1 MEVQIG
7 SAGPGCHVPYDML
20 LDGGRGPSCLH
31 FAGVG
36 RSCCF
41 LSWTKVRGRPS
52 ANLGQTLNG
61 LVEGAVPEWD
71 LRLGGVAVTVDFALL
86 GSVEARVDGRIVDL
100 GHARQR
106 CVLAVLL
113 VDANQVVSVDR
124 LVERVWAD
132 RPPQRVRN
140 TLYGYLSRLR
150 RALAVAEGT
159 DIVRRSGGYVL
170 DVEATAVDLHR
181 FHGVTAQARA
191 AARNE
196 QDEQA
201 ATLFEQALGL
211 WRGNALAGLDTP
223 WINAF
228 RDAVDQERV
237 AAERDHTDVRLRC
250 GHHSGLLAELS
261 ARVETH
267 PLDER
272 LAGQFILA
280 LYRGGR
286 PADALN
292 HYQRIRLLLAEEL
305 GCDPGLPLR
314 QLHQQILTTDPALNF
329 PATVPASGRA
339 PGSALVPHPL
349 PASPPVCTSRGG
361 ADPGPSTPQRP
372 RSGSRLIGR
381 AAELTVL
388 DGAIEDALA
397 GAPGVV
403 EVVGEPGIGKTRL
416 LGELGEHARRRGFMS
431 LAGRSVEFDRA
442 PYGAFVDA
450 LDDHLGDV
458 DFRRLRR
465 NGSVSGSLALL
476 STVFPALS
484 DRFPAGPEP
493 VTVERYWFHRAV
505 RTLLEA
511 MSGEGGLLLSLDDLQ
526 WTDDGTAE
534 LIDHLIRHPP
544 RTPMLLALAYRPRQA
559 PRRLAAALARA
570 GTEGRVARVE
580 LGPLSPAEGAE
591 LCGARTGHWRFQRLY
606 EASGGNPFYLEALTR
621 SARYEGPTAVPA
633 VPADSAPLADDLP
646 QSVRA
651 ALLEELG
658 GLSATARI
666 CTQAAAVLGD
676 SFEADMV
683 AVVARTGEAQ
693 ALAALDEVA
702 ERDLVRQ
709 IGSTRQFRFRHPLVR
724 AAVYQGAG
732 AGWRIEAHTRAADG
746 LALRGAPLTA
756 QASHVQRSARAGDE
770 HAVALLVRAARQV
783 MTIAPATAAH
793 WTQEALRLLGEQS
806 RLRPEL
812 WLQQADALGMA
823 GRLLESRAVLR
834 TAATLLPARA
844 RGRRAQVTALRATME
859 WALGRY
865 EEATAL
871 LLRELADHKGQL
883 QPETAT
889 LQLGVAVVAL
899 RKNDFSTA
907 INWGERALRSAERI
921 GDPLQSTAVR
931 ALLALAHTFAGD
943 ARAADY
949 LDPVVEV
956 LDQTDDQALAGQM
969 DTLVMTGWAE
979 MLHGRYDPALR
990 HLRRGLKV
998 SRRTGQSL
1006 VLADLFA
1013 ASAYAY
1019 LWLGRLDEAA
1029 TYADDALEAASLV
1042 GSREPR
1048 SLAEVVSAA
1057 VLMWRGDFAGA
1068 LKICE
1073 ESLSPAG
1080 PAPGAHRSAMV
1091 GMLGQTL
1098 LLNGDPQGC
1107 ISKVLE
1113 AGGGPRLLGFEAP
1126 VRPMWFRLLA
1136 VAELALGNV
1145 TVAEVW
1151 ADRAAAA
1158 AALDLPTGWRGFAL
1172 LARAEVQLARQN
1184 PAAGPTA
1191 CLAAAEFRA
1200 ARMPLN
1206 EAEARLTA
1214 GTALSASGRQAE
1226 ALTELEQV
1234 KALAD
1239 TCGTLALSEL
1249 AEHEHHRMAAQAPPP
1264 TTGTTPG
1271 T

>member
-1 MEVQIG
+1 M
-7 SAGPGCHVPYDML
+7 
-20 LDGGRGPSCLH
+20 
-31 FAGVG
+31 
-36 RSCCF
+36 
-41 LSWTKVRGRPS
+41 T
-52 ANLGQTLNG
+52 
-61 LVEGAVPEWD
+61 VE
-71 LRLGGVAVTVDFALL
+71 FALL
-86 GSVEARVDGRIVDL
+86 GNVEARVGGRIVDL

-113 VDANQVVSVDR
+113 VDANQVVSVDQ

-140 TLYGYLSRLR
+140 ALYGYLSRLR
-150 RALAVAEGT
+150 QALAIAEGAG
-159 DIVRRSGGYVL
+159 IVRRSGGYVL

-181 FHGVTAQARA
+181 FRDVAARARA
-191 AARNE
+191 AVRNE

-201 ATLFEQALGL
+201 STLFGQALGL
-211 WRGNALAGLDTP
+211 WRGNAFAGLDTP
-223 WINAF
+223 WINAL
-228 RDAVDQERV
+228 RDAVDQERI
-237 AAERDHTDVRLRC
+237 AAELDHTDVRLRC

-261 ARVETH
+261 ARVEIH

-272 LAGQFILA
+272 MAGQFILA
-280 LYRGGR
+280 LYRCGR

-292 HYQRIRLLLAEEL
+292 HYHQIRLLLAEEL
-305 GCDPGLPLR
+305 GCDPSLPLR
-314 QLHQQILTTDPALNF
+314 QLHQQILTTDPALN
-329 PATVPASGRA
+329 VPAAVPAAGRA
-339 PGSALVPHPL
+339 PGSAPALVPRPSPL
-349 PASPPVCTSRGG
+349 PPPVRTPRGG
-361 ADPGPSTPQRP
+361 ADLPGPPTPQRP
-372 RSGSRLIGR
+372 RTGSHLVGR

-397 GAPGVV
+397 GAPGVL

-416 LGELGEHARRRGFMS
+416 LGELGERARQRGFVS

-450 LDDHLGDV
+450 LDDHLSTV
-458 DFRRLRR
+458 DFLRLRR
-465 NGSVSGSLALL
+465 DGSPHGAFALL
-476 STVFPALS
+476 STVFPALC
-484 DRFPAGPEP
+484 DRFPTGPDP

-505 RTLLEA
+505 RTLLETLSA
-511 MSGEGGLLLSLDDLQ
+511 DGGLVLSLDDLQ

-534 LIDHLIRHPP
+534 LIDHLVRHPP
-544 RTPMLLALAYRPRQA
+544 RTPLLLALAYRPRQA
-559 PRRLAAALARA
+559 PPRLAAALARA
-570 GTEGRVARVE
+570 ATEGRVARVE

-591 LCGARTGHWRFQRLY
+591 LCGARTDHWRFQRLY
-606 EASGGNPFYLEALTR
+606 EASGGNPFYLEALAR
-621 SARYEGPTAVPA
+621 SAGNESPPTMPA
-633 VPADSAPLADDLP
+633 VSAPVAGDLP

-658 GLSATARI
+658 GLSATARV

-676 SFEADMV
+676 SFEAGMV
-683 AVVARTGEAQ
+683 AVVAQTGEAQ
-693 ALAALDEVA
+693 ALAALDEAA

-709 IGSTRQFRFRHPLVR
+709 VGSTRQFRFRHPLVR

-746 LALRGAPLTA
+746 LALHGAPLTA
-756 QASHVQRSARAGDE
+756 QASHVQRSARVGDE
-770 HAVALLVRAARQV
+770 HAVDVLVRAARQV

-834 TAATLLPARA
+834 KAAILLPARA

-871 LLRELADHKGQL
+871 LLGELADHEGQL
-883 QPETAT
+883 QPETVT
-889 LQLGVAVVAL
+889 LELGVAVVAL

-907 INWGERALRSAERI
+907 IDWGERALRSAERI
-921 GDPLQSTAVR
+921 GDPPQTTAVR

-949 LDPVVEV
+949 LGPVVEV
-956 LDQTDDQALAGQM
+956 LDDIDDQELAGQM
-969 DTLVMTGWAE
+969 DTLVMTGWTE
-979 MLHGRYDPALR
+979 MLHGRYDLALR
-990 HLRRGLKV
+990 HLRRGLEV

-1029 TYADDALEAASLV
+1029 AYADDALEAASLV
-1042 GSREPR
+1042 GSGEPR

-1057 VLMWRGDFAGA
+1057 VLMWRGDFVGA

-1073 ESLSPAG
+1073 ESLSSAG

-1098 LLNGDPQGC
+1098 LLNGDPEGC
-1107 ISKVLE
+1107 VSKVLE
-1113 AGGGPRLLGFEAP
+1113 AGGGPHLLGFEAP

-1136 VAELALGNV
+1136 VAELALGDV
-1145 TVAEVW
+1145 TAAEMW

-1158 AALDLPTGWRGFAL
+1158 AGLDLSPGWRGFAL

-1191 CLAAAEFRA
+1191 CQAAAEFRA
-1200 ARMPLN
+1200 ARMSLN
-1206 EAEARLTA
+1206 EAVARLTA
-1214 GTALSASGRQAE
+1214 GIALSASGRQAE
-1226 ALTELEQV
+1226 ALAELEQV

-1239 TCGTLALSEL
+1239 TCGSLALSEL
-1249 AEHEHHRMAAQAPPP
+1249 ADHEHHRIAVRTPPP
-1264 TTGTTPG
+1264 TAGTTPG

>member
-1 MEVQIG
+1 MTVE
-7 SAGPGCHVPYDML
+7 
-20 LDGGRGPSCLH
+20 
-31 FAGVG
+31 FAV
-36 RSCCF
+36 
-41 LSWTKVRGRPS
+41 
-52 ANLGQTLNG
+52 
-61 LVEGAVPEWD
+61 
-71 LRLGGVAVTVDFALL
+71 L
-86 GSVEARVDGRIVDL
+86 GSVEARVGGRIVDL

-113 VDANQVVSVDR
+113 VDANQVVSVDQ

-150 RALAVAEGT
+150 QALAIAEGA
-159 DIVRRSGGYVL
+159 DIGRRSGGYVL

-181 FHGVTAQARA
+181 FRDAAARARA
-191 AARNE
+191 AVRNE

-201 ATLFEQALGL
+201 ATLFGQALGL
-211 WRGNALAGLDTP
+211 WRGNAFAGLDTP
-223 WINAF
+223 WINAL

-237 AAERDHTDVRLRC
+237 AAELDHTDVRLRC
-250 GHHSGLLAELS
+250 GHHTAVLAELS

-272 LAGQFILA
+272 MAGQFILA
-280 LYRGGR
+280 LYRCGR
-286 PADALN
+286 PADALS
-292 HYQRIRLLLAEEL
+292 HYQQIRLLLAEEV
-305 GCDPGLPLR
+305 GCDPSLPLR
-314 QLHQQILTTDPALNF
+314 QLHQQILTTDPALN
-329 PATVPASGRA
+329 VPAAGRA
-339 PGSALVPHPL
+339 PGSAPALVPRPL
-349 PASPPVCTSRGG
+349 PTPPPVRTPRGG
-361 ADPGPSTPQRP
+361 ADLPGPPTPRRP
-372 RSGSRLIGR
+372 RTGSHLVGR
-381 AAELTVL
+381 ATELTVL

-416 LGELGEHARRRGFMS
+416 LGELGERARQRGFVS
-431 LAGRSVEFDRA
+431 LTGRSVEFDRA

-450 LDDHLGDV
+450 LDDHLGHE
-458 DFRRLRR
+458 DFLRLRHD
-465 NGSVSGSLALL
+465 GLPPGAFALL
-476 STVFPALS
+476 STVFPALC
-484 DRFPAGPEP
+484 DRFPTGPEP
-493 VTVERYWFHRAV
+493 VKVERYWFHRAV
-505 RTLLEA
+505 RTLLETLSA
-511 MSGEGGLLLSLDDLQ
+511 DGGLVLSLDDLQ

-534 LIDHLIRHPP
+534 LIDHLVRHPP
-544 RTPMLLALAYRPRQA
+544 RTPLLLALAYRPRQA
-559 PRRLAAALARA
+559 PPRLAAALARA

-591 LCGARTGHWRFQRLY
+591 LCGARTDHWRFQRLY
-606 EASGGNPFYLEALTR
+606 EASGGNPFYLEALAR
-621 SARYEGPTAVPA
+621 SAGNESPPAAPA
-633 VPADSAPLADDLP
+633 VSAPVVGDLP

-658 GLSATARI
+658 GLSATARV

-676 SFEADMV
+676 SFEAGMV
-683 AVVARTGEAQ
+683 AVVAQTGEAQ

-709 IGSTRQFRFRHPLVR
+709 VGSTRQFRFRHPLVR

-746 LALRGAPLTA
+746 LALHGAPLTA
-756 QASHVQRSARAGDE
+756 QASHVQRSARVGDE
-770 HAVALLVRAARQV
+770 HAVDVLVRAARQV

-834 TAATLLPARA
+834 KAATLLPARA

-871 LLRELADHKGQL
+871 LLRELADHEGQL

-889 LQLGVAVVAL
+889 LELGVAVVAL

-907 INWGERALRSAERI
+907 IDWGERALRSAERI
-921 GDPLQSTAVR
+921 GDPPQTTAVR

-943 ARAADY
+943 ARAADH
-949 LDPVVEV
+949 LGPVVEV
-956 LDQTDDQALAGQM
+956 LDDTDDQALAGQM
-969 DTLVMTGWAE
+969 DTLVMTGWTE

-990 HLRRGLKV
+990 HLRRGLEV

-1006 VLADLFA
+1006 LLADLFA
-1013 ASAYAY
+1013 ASAYAN

-1029 TYADDALEAASLV
+1029 AYADDALEAASLV
-1042 GSREPR
+1042 GSGEPR

-1057 VLMWRGDFAGA
+1057 VLMWRGDFVGA

-1073 ESLSPAG
+1073 ESLSSAG
-1080 PAPGAHRSAMV
+1080 PAAGAHRSAMV

-1098 LLNGDPQGC
+1098 LLNGDPEGC
-1107 ISKVLE
+1107 VSKVLE
-1113 AGGGPRLLGFEAP
+1113 AGGGPHLLGFEAP
-1126 VRPMWFRLLA
+1126 VRPMWYRLLA
-1136 VAELALGNV
+1136 VAELALGDV
-1145 TVAEVW
+1145 TAAETW

-1158 AALDLPTGWRGFAL
+1158 AALDLSPGWRGFAL
-1172 LARAEVQLARQN
+1172 QARAEVQLARQN

-1191 CLAAAEFRA
+1191 CQAAAEFRA

-1206 EAEARLTA
+1206 EAVARLTA

-1226 ALTELEQV
+1226 ALAELEKV
-1234 KALAD
+1234 KPLAD
-1239 TCGTLALSEL
+1239 TCGALALSEL
-1249 AEHEHHRMAAQAPPP
+1249 ADHEHHRIAVRTPPP
-1264 TTGTTPG
+1264 TAGTTSG

>member
-1 MEVQIG
+1 M
-7 SAGPGCHVPYDML
+7 
-20 LDGGRGPSCLH
+20 R
-31 FAGVG
+31 
-36 RSCCF
+36 
-41 LSWTKVRGRPS
+41 
-52 ANLGQTLNG
+52 
-61 LVEGAVPEWD
+61 
-71 LRLGGVAVTVDFALL
+71 
-86 GSVEARVDGRIVDL
+86 
-100 GHARQR
+100 
-106 CVLAVLL
+106 
-113 VDANQVVSVDR
+113 
-124 LVERVWAD
+124 
-132 RPPQRVRN
+132 
-140 TLYGYLSRLR
+140 
-150 RALAVAEGT
+150 
-159 DIVRRSGGYVL
+159 
-170 DVEATAVDLHR
+170 
-181 FHGVTAQARA
+181 
-191 AARNE
+191 
-196 QDEQA
+196 
-201 ATLFEQALGL
+201 
-211 WRGNALAGLDTP
+211 TP
-223 WINAF
+223 
-228 RDAVDQERV
+228 RD
-237 AAERDHTDVRLRC
+237 
-250 GHHSGLLAELS
+250 
-261 ARVETH
+261 
-267 PLDER
+267 
-272 LAGQFILA
+272 
-280 LYRGGR
+280 
-286 PADALN
+286 
-292 HYQRIRLLLAEEL
+292 
-305 GCDPGLPLR
+305 
-314 QLHQQILTTDPALNF
+314 
-329 PATVPASGRA
+329 
-339 PGSALVPHPL
+339 
-349 PASPPVCTSRGG
+349 G
-361 ADPGPSTPQRP
+361 ADLACPPTPQRP
-372 RSGSRLIGR
+372 RTGSHLVGR

-416 LGELGEHARRRGFMS
+416 LGELGERARQRGFVS

-450 LDDHLGDV
+450 LDDHLGTV
-458 DFRRLRR
+458 DFLRLRHD
-465 NGSVSGSLALL
+465 GSPPGAFALL
-476 STVFPALS
+476 STVFPALC
-484 DRFPAGPEP
+484 DRFPTGPDP

-505 RTLLEA
+505 RTLLETLSA
-511 MSGEGGLLLSLDDLQ
+511 DGGLVLSLDDLQ

-534 LIDHLIRHPP
+534 LIDHLVRHPP
-544 RTPMLLALAYRPRQA
+544 RTPLLLALAYRPRQA
-559 PRRLAAALARA
+559 PPRLAAALARA

-591 LCGARTGHWRFQRLY
+591 LCGARTDHWRFQRLY
-606 EASGGNPFYLEALTR
+606 EASGGNPFYLEALAR
-621 SARYEGPTAVPA
+621 SAGNESPPAAPA
-633 VPADSAPLADDLP
+633 VPAPAAGDLP

-651 ALLEELG
+651 VVLEELG
-658 GLSATARI
+658 GLSATARV

-683 AVVARTGEAQ
+683 AVVAQTGEAQ

-709 IGSTRQFRFRHPLVR
+709 VGSTRQFRFRHPLVR

-746 LALRGAPLTA
+746 LALHGAPLTA
-756 QASHVQRSARAGDE
+756 QASHVQRSARVGDE
-770 HAVALLVRAARQV
+770 HAVDVLVRAARQM

-793 WTQEALRLLGEQS
+793 WTQEALRLLGDQS

-834 TAATLLPARA
+834 TAATLLPARD
-844 RGRRAQVTALRATME
+844 RGRRARVTALRATME

-889 LQLGVAVVAL
+889 LELGVAVVAL

-907 INWGERALRSAERI
+907 IDWGERALRSAARI
-921 GDPLQSTAVR
+921 GDPPQTTAVR

-956 LDQTDDQALAGQM
+956 LDDTDDQELAGQM
-969 DTLVMTGWAE
+969 DTLVMTGWTE

-990 HLRRGLKV
+990 HLRRGLDV

-1029 TYADDALEAASLV
+1029 AYADDALEAASLV
-1042 GSREPR
+1042 GSGEPR

-1057 VLMWRGDFAGA
+1057 VLMWRGDFVGA

-1073 ESLSPAG
+1073 ESLSSAG

-1098 LLNGDPQGC
+1098 LVNGDPEGC
-1107 ISKVLE
+1107 VSKVLE
-1113 AGGGPRLLGFEAP
+1113 AGGGPHLLGFEAP

-1136 VAELALGNV
+1136 VAELALGDV
-1145 TVAEVW
+1145 TAAEMW

-1158 AALDLPTGWRGFAL
+1158 AGLDLSPGWRGFAL
-1172 LARAEVQLARQN
+1172 QARAEVQLARQN

-1191 CLAAAEFRA
+1191 CRAAAEFRA

-1206 EAEARLTA
+1206 EAMARLTA

-1226 ALTELEQV
+1226 ALAELEQV

-1239 TCGTLALSEL
+1239 TCGTLVLSEM
-1249 AEHEHHRMAAQAPPP
+1249 ADHEHHRIAVGTPPP
-1264 TTGTTPG
+1264 TAGTTPG

>member
-1 MEVQIG
+1 MT
-7 SAGPGCHVPYDML
+7 
-20 LDGGRGPSCLH
+20 
-31 FAGVG
+31 VG
-36 RSCCF
+36 F
-41 LSWTKVRGRPS
+41 
-52 ANLGQTLNG
+52 
-61 LVEGAVPEWD
+61 E
-71 LRLGGVAVTVDFALL
+71 LL
-86 GSVEARVDGRIVDL
+86 GSVEARVEGRIVDL

-106 CVLAVLL
+106 CVLAALL

-140 TLYGYLSRLR
+140 ALYGYLSRLR
-150 RALAVAEGT
+150 QALAIAEGA

-181 FHGVTAQARA
+181 FRDVAARARA

-201 ATLFEQALGL
+201 ATLFGQALGL
-211 WRGNALAGLDTP
+211 WRGDAFAGLDTP
-223 WINAF
+223 WINAL
-228 RDAVDQERV
+228 RDVVGQERI
-237 AAERDHTDVRLRC
+237 AAELDHTDVRLRC
-250 GHHSGLLAELS
+250 GHHTGLLAELS

-280 LYRGGR
+280 LYRCGR

-292 HYQRIRLLLAEEL
+292 RYQQTRLLLAEEL
-305 GCDPGLPLR
+305 GCDPALPLR
-314 QLHQQILTTDPALNF
+314 RLHQQILTADPALNVPAADPALNVPAVG
-329 PATVPASGRA
+329 PATVLAAGCA
-339 PGSALVPHPL
+339 PGSAPALVPRPS
-349 PASPPVCTSRGG
+349 PAPPPVCTPRGDAG
-361 ADPGPSTPQRP
+361 LPGPPTPRRP
-372 RSGSRLIGR
+372 RTGSRLIGR
-381 AAELTVL
+381 SAELTVL
-388 DGAIEDALA
+388 DGAIEDVLA

-416 LGELGEHARRRGFMS
+416 LGELGERARQRGFVC
-431 LAGRSVEFDRA
+431 LAGRSVEFDQA

-450 LDDHLGDV
+450 LDDHLGNV
-458 DFRRLRR
+458 DFRRLRQD
-465 NGSVSGSLALL
+465 GSPSGALALL

-484 DRFPAGPEP
+484 DRFPACPEP

-505 RTLLEA
+505 RTLLETLSA
-511 MSGEGGLLLSLDDLQ
+511 DGGLMLSLDDLQ

-534 LIDHLIRHPP
+534 LIDHLVRHPP
-544 RTPMLLALAYRPRQA
+544 RTPLLLALAYRPRQA
-559 PRRLAAALARA
+559 PPRLAAALARA
-570 GTEGRVARVE
+570 ETEGRLARVE

-591 LCGARTGHWRFQRLY
+591 LCGARPGHWRFRRLY

-621 SARYEGPTAVPA
+621 STGDGSLPA
-633 VPADSAPLADDLP
+633 VPVGQALPAGSVSVAGDLP
-646 QSVRA
+646 RAVRA

-658 GLSATARI
+658 GLPATARI
-666 CTQAAAVLGD
+666 CAQAAAVLGD

-683 AVVARTGEAQ
+683 AVVAQTGEAQ

-724 AAVYQGAG
+724 AAVYQGMG

-756 QASHVQRSARAGDE
+756 QASHVQRSARQGDE
-770 HAVALLVRAARQV
+770 HAVDILVRAARQV

-812 WLQQADALGMA
+812 WLQQANALGMA

-834 TAATLLPARA
+834 TAATLLPALD
-844 RGRRAQVTALRATME
+844 RGRRARVTALRATME

-865 EEATAL
+865 EEASAL
-871 LLRELADHKGQL
+871 LMGELAGHEGQP

-889 LQLGVAVVAL
+889 LELGVAVVAL
-899 RKNDFSTA
+899 RRNDFSTA
-907 INWGERALRSAERI
+907 IDWGERALRSAERI
-921 GDPLQSTAVR
+921 GGPLQTTSVR

-943 ARAADY
+943 ARAVDY
-949 LDPVVEV
+949 LDLVVEV
-956 LDQTDDQALAGQM
+956 LDDTDDQELAGQL
-969 DTLVMTGWAE
+969 DTLVMTGWTE

-990 HLRRGLKV
+990 HLRRGLEV

-1042 GSREPR
+1042 GSSEPR

-1073 ESLSPAG
+1073 QSLAPAG
-1080 PAPGAHRSAMV
+1080 PARGAHRSAMV

-1098 LLNGDPQGC
+1098 LLNGDPEGC
-1107 ISKVLE
+1107 VSKVLE
-1113 AGGGPRLLGFEAP
+1113 AGGGPHLLGFEAP
-1126 VRPMWFRLLA
+1126 VRPMWFRLLT
-1136 VAELALGNV
+1136 VAELALGDV
-1145 TVAEVW
+1145 TAAEMW

-1158 AALDLPTGWRGFAL
+1158 GLDLSPGWRGFAL
-1172 LARAEVQLARQN
+1172 LARAEVQHARQN

-1191 CLAAAEFRA
+1191 CRAAAEFHA

-1206 EAEARLTA
+1206 EAMARLTA

-1226 ALTELEQV
+1226 ALAELEQV

-1249 AEHEHHRMAAQAPPP
+1249 ADHEHRRIAVRTRPP
-1264 TTGTTPG
+1264 TAGTTPG

>member
-1 MEVQIG
+1 M
-7 SAGPGCHVPYDML
+7 
-20 LDGGRGPSCLH
+20 
-31 FAGVG
+31 
-36 RSCCF
+36 
-41 LSWTKVRGRPS
+41 
-52 ANLGQTLNG
+52 
-61 LVEGAVPEWD
+61 
-71 LRLGGVAVTVDFALL
+71 TVDFSLL

-196 QDEQA
+196 QDERA

-237 AAERDHTDVRLRC
+237 AAELDHTDVRLRC

-286 PADALN
+286 PADALG

-314 QLHQQILTTDPALNF
+314 QLHQQILTGDPALNV
-329 PATVPASGRA
+329 PATAPASGRA
-339 PGSALVPHPL
+339 PGSALALVPHPL
-349 PASPPVCTSRGG
+349 PASPPVCTPRGG
-361 ADPGPSTPQRP
+361 ADPGPPTPRRP

-388 DGAIEDALA
+388 DGAIEDALS

-416 LGELGEHARRRGFMS
+416 LGELGERARQRGFTS

-450 LDDHLGDV
+450 LDDHLGTV
-458 DFRRLRR
+458 DFRRLGYD
-465 NGSVSGSLALL
+465 GSQTGAFALL
-476 STVFPALS
+476 STVFPALG
-484 DRFPAGPEP
+484 DRFPTGPEP

-505 RTLLEA
+505 RTLLETLSA
-511 MSGEGGLLLSLDDLQ
+511 DGGLVLSLDDLQ

-534 LIDHLIRHPP
+534 LIDHLVRHPP
-544 RTPMLLALAYRPRQA
+544 RTPLLLALAYRPRQA
-559 PRRLAAALARA
+559 PPRLAAALARA
-570 GTEGRVARVE
+570 GTEGRLARVE

-591 LCGARTGHWRFQRLY
+591 LCGARPDHWRFRRLY
-606 EASGGNPFYLEALTR
+606 EVSGGNPFYLEALTR
-621 SARYEGPTAVPA
+621 STGDESLPAVPVAQAVPA
-633 VPADSAPLADDLP
+633 GSVPVADDLTR
-646 QSVRA
+646 SVRA

-683 AVVARTGEAQ
+683 AVVARTDEAQ

-709 IGSTRQFRFRHPLVR
+709 VGSTRQFRFRHPLVR

-770 HAVALLVRAARQV
+770 HAVDLLVRAARQV

-844 RGRRAQVTALRATME
+844 RGRRARVAALRATME

-889 LQLGVAVVAL
+889 LELGVAVVAL
-899 RKNDFSTA
+899 RRNDFSTA
-907 INWGERALRSAERI
+907 IDWGERALRSAERI
-921 GDPLQSTAVR
+921 GDPLQCTAVR

-956 LDQTDDQALAGQM
+956 LDETDDQALAGQM

-1042 GSREPR
+1042 DSSEPR

-1107 ISKVLE
+1107 VSKVLE

-1145 TVAEVW
+1145 TVAEMW
-1151 ADRAAAA
+1151 AARAAAA
-1158 AALDLPTGWRGFAL
+1158 AAVGLPTGRRGFAL

-1206 EAEARLTA
+1206 EAMARLTA
-1214 GTALSASGRQAE
+1214 GSALSASGRQAE
-1226 ALTELEQV
+1226 ALAELEQV

-1239 TCGTLALSEL
+1239 TCGALALSES
-1249 AEHEHHRMAAQAPPP
+1249 AEHEHRGIAAQAPPP
-1264 TTGTTPG
+1264 TTGT
-1271 T
+1271 

>member
-1 MEVQIG
+1 M
-7 SAGPGCHVPYDML
+7 
-20 LDGGRGPSCLH
+20 
-31 FAGVG
+31 
-36 RSCCF
+36 
-41 LSWTKVRGRPS
+41 T
-52 ANLGQTLNG
+52 
-61 LVEGAVPEWD
+61 VEFDV
-71 LRLGGVAVTVDFALL
+71 L
-86 GSVEARVDGRIVDL
+86 GSVEARVSGRIVDL

-113 VDANQVVSVDR
+113 VDANQVVSVDQ

-140 TLYGYLSRLR
+140 ALYGYLSRLR
-150 RALAVAEGT
+150 QALAIAEGAN
-159 DIVRRSGGYVL
+159 IVRRSGGYVL

-181 FHGVTAQARA
+181 FHDVTARAREA
-191 AARNE
+191 AQSA

-201 ATLFEQALGL
+201 ATLFGQALGL
-211 WRGNALAGLDTP
+211 WRGDAFAGLDTP
-223 WINAF
+223 WINAL
-228 RDAVDQERV
+228 RDAVVQERI
-237 AAERDHTDVRLRC
+237 AAELDHTDVRLRC
-250 GHHSGLLAELS
+250 GQHTGLLAELS
-261 ARVETH
+261 ARVEMQ

-272 LAGQFILA
+272 LVGQFILA
-280 LYRGGR
+280 LYRCGR

-292 HYQRIRLLLAEEL
+292 HYQQTRLLLAEEL

-314 QLHQQILTTDPALNF
+314 QLHQQILTTDPALNG
-329 PATVPASGRA
+329 PAAGRA
-339 PGSALVPHPL
+339 PGSAPALVPRPI
-349 PASPPVCTSRGG
+349 PAPPPVRTPRDGG
-361 ADPGPSTPQRP
+361 ALPGPPTPQRP
-372 RSGSRLIGR
+372 RTGSHLIGR
-381 AAELTVL
+381 AAELMVL

-416 LGELGEHARRRGFMS
+416 LGELAERARQRGFES

-450 LDDHLGDV
+450 LDDHLGHE
-458 DFRRLRR
+458 DFLRLRHD
-465 NGSVSGSLALL
+465 GLPPGVFALL
-476 STVFPALS
+476 STVFPALC
-484 DRFPAGPEP
+484 DRFPTGPEP
-493 VTVERYWFHRAV
+493 VKVERYWFHRAV

-511 MSGEGGLLLSLDDLQ
+511 LSDEGGLVLSLDDLQ

-544 RTPMLLALAYRPRQA
+544 RTPLLLALAYRPRQA
-559 PRRLAAALARA
+559 PPRLAGALARA

-591 LCGARTGHWRFQRLY
+591 LCGARTDHWRFQRLY

-621 SARYEGPTAVPA
+621 STGNQSSEAA
-633 VPADSAPLADDLP
+633 PADSAPVADDLP

-658 GLSATARI
+658 SLSATARA

-676 SFEADMV
+676 SFEAEMV
-683 AVVARTGEAQ
+683 AVVAQTGEAQ
-693 ALAALDEVA
+693 ALAALDDAA

-709 IGSTRQFRFRHPLVR
+709 IGSTRQFHFRHPLVR

-746 LALRGAPLTA
+746 LARRGAPLTA
-756 QASHVQRSARAGDE
+756 QASHVQRSARVGDE
-770 HAVALLVRAARQV
+770 HAVDVLERAARQV

-823 GRLLESRAVLR
+823 GRLLESRAILR
-834 TAATLLPARA
+834 KAATLLPARD

-871 LLRELADHKGQL
+871 LLRELADHEGQL

-889 LQLGVAVVAL
+889 LEWGVAVVAL

-907 INWGERALRSAERI
+907 IGWGERALRSAERI
-921 GDPLQSTAVR
+921 GDPPQTTAVR

-949 LDPVVEV
+949 LGLVVEV
-956 LDQTDDQALAGQM
+956 LGDTDDQELAGQM
-969 DTLVMTGWAE
+969 DTLVMTGWTE
-979 MLHGRYDPALR
+979 MLHGRYDLALR
-990 HLRRGLKV
+990 HLRRGLEV

-1029 TYADDALEAASLV
+1029 AYAEDALEAASLV
-1042 GSREPR
+1042 GSSEPR
-1048 SLAEVVSAA
+1048 SLAEVVNAA

-1073 ESLSPAG
+1073 ESLSSAG
-1080 PAPGAHRSAMV
+1080 PEPGAHRSAMV

-1098 LLNGDPQGC
+1098 LLNGDPEGC
-1107 ISKVLE
+1107 VSKILE
-1113 AGGGPRLLGFEAP
+1113 AGGGPQLLGFEAP

-1136 VAELALGNV
+1136 VAELALGDV
-1145 TVAEVW
+1145 TAAEMW
-1151 ADRAAAA
+1151 ADRAADAA
-1158 AALDLPTGWRGFAL
+1158 GLDLSPGWRGFAL

-1191 CLAAAEFRA
+1191 CRAAAEFRA

-1206 EAEARLTA
+1206 EAMARLTG

-1226 ALTELEQV
+1226 ALAQLEQV
-1234 KALAD
+1234 KALSV
-1239 TCGTLALSEL
+1239 TCGALALSEL
-1249 AEHEHHRMAAQAPPP
+1249 AEHEHRRISAQAPPP
-1264 TTGTTPG
+1264 ATGTTPG

>member
-1 MEVQIG
+1 M
-7 SAGPGCHVPYDML
+7 SRSSL
-20 LDGGRGPSCLH
+20 SC
-31 FAGVG
+31 
-36 RSCCF
+36 
-41 LSWTKVRGRPS
+41 TTVRGRPS
-52 ANLGQTLNG
+52 VNLGQTLNW
-61 LVEGAVPEWD
+61 LVEGAIPRWGLET
-71 LRLGGVAVTVDFALL
+71 RGRAVTVEFDVL
-86 GSVEARVDGRIVDL
+86 GSVEARVGGRIVDL

-113 VDANQVVSVDR
+113 VDANQVVSVDQ

-140 TLYGYLSRLR
+140 ALYGYVSRLR
-150 RALAVAEGT
+150 QALAIAEGA

-181 FHGVTAQARA
+181 FHDVTARAREA
-191 AARNE
+191 AQSA
-196 QDEQA
+196 QDKQA
-201 ATLFEQALGL
+201 ATLFGQALGL
-211 WRGNALAGLDTP
+211 WRGDAFAGLDTP
-223 WINAF
+223 WINAL
-228 RDAVDQERV
+228 REAVVQERI
-237 AAERDHTDVRLRC
+237 AAELDHTDVRLRC
-250 GHHSGLLAELS
+250 GQHTGLLAELS
-261 ARVETH
+261 ARVEIQ

-280 LYRGGR
+280 LYRCGR

-292 HYQRIRLLLAEEL
+292 HYQQTRLLLAEEL

-314 QLHQQILTTDPALNF
+314 QLHQQILTTDPALNG
-329 PATVPASGRA
+329 PAAGRASGSA
-339 PGSALVPHPL
+339 PALVPRPI
-349 PASPPVCTSRGG
+349 PAPPPVRTPRGG
-361 ADPGPSTPQRP
+361 GALPGPPTPQRP
-372 RSGSRLIGR
+372 RTGSHLIGR
-381 AAELTVL
+381 AAELMVL

-397 GAPGVV
+397 GAPGIV

-416 LGELGEHARRRGFMS
+416 LGELAERARQRGFES
-431 LAGRSVEFDRA
+431 LAGRSVEFDQV

-450 LDDHLGDV
+450 LDDHLGHE
-458 DFRRLRR
+458 DFLRLRHD
-465 NGSVSGSLALL
+465 GLPPGVFALL
-476 STVFPALS
+476 STVFPALC
-484 DRFPAGPEP
+484 DRFPTRPEP
-493 VTVERYWFHRAV
+493 VKVERYWFHRAV

-511 MSGEGGLLLSLDDLQ
+511 LSDEGGLVLSLDDLQ

-544 RTPMLLALAYRPRQA
+544 RTPLLLALAYRPRQA
-559 PRRLAAALARA
+559 PPRLAGALARA

-591 LCGARTGHWRFQRLY
+591 LCGARTDHWRFQRLY

-621 SARYEGPTAVPA
+621 STGDQSSEAA
-633 VPADSAPLADDLP
+633 PADSAPVADDLP

-658 GLSATARI
+658 GLSATARA

-676 SFEADMV
+676 SFEAEMV
-683 AVVARTGEAQ
+683 AVVAQTDEAQ
-693 ALAALDEVA
+693 ALAALDDAA

-709 IGSTRQFRFRHPLVR
+709 IGSTRQFQFRHPLVR

-746 LALRGAPLTA
+746 LARRGAPLTA
-756 QASHVQRSARAGDE
+756 QASHVQRSARVGDE
-770 HAVALLVRAARQV
+770 HAVDVLERAARQV

-823 GRLLESRAVLR
+823 GRLLESRAILR
-834 TAATLLPARA
+834 KAATLLPARD

-871 LLRELADHKGQL
+871 LLRELADHEGQL

-889 LQLGVAVVAL
+889 LEWGVAVVAL

-907 INWGERALRSAERI
+907 IGWGERALRSAERI
-921 GDPLQSTAVR
+921 GDPPQTTAVR

-949 LDPVVEV
+949 LGLVVEV
-956 LDQTDDQALAGQM
+956 LGDTDDQELAGQM
-969 DTLVMTGWAE
+969 DTLVMTGWTE
-979 MLHGRYDPALR
+979 MLHGRYDLALH
-990 HLRRGLKV
+990 HLRRGLEV

-1029 TYADDALEAASLV
+1029 AYAEDALEAASLV
-1042 GSREPR
+1042 GSSEPR
-1048 SLAEVVSAA
+1048 SLAEVVNAA

-1073 ESLSPAG
+1073 ESLSSAG
-1080 PAPGAHRSAMV
+1080 PEPGAHRSAMV

-1098 LLNGDPQGC
+1098 LLNGDPEGC
-1107 ISKVLE
+1107 VSKVLE
-1113 AGGGPRLLGFEAP
+1113 AGGGPQLLGFEAP

-1136 VAELALGNV
+1136 VAELALGDV
-1145 TVAEVW
+1145 TAAEMW
-1151 ADRAAAA
+1151 ADRAADAA
-1158 AALDLPTGWRGFAL
+1158 GLDLSPGWRGFAL

-1184 PAAGPTA
+1184 PATGPTA
-1191 CLAAAEFRA
+1191 CRAAAEFRA

-1206 EAEARLTA
+1206 EAMARLTG

-1226 ALTELEQV
+1226 ALAQLEQV
-1234 KALAD
+1234 KALSV
-1239 TCGTLALSEL
+1239 TCGALALSEL
-1249 AEHEHHRMAAQAPPP
+1249 AEHEHRRISAQAPPP

>member
-1 MEVQIG
+1 M
-7 SAGPGCHVPYDML
+7 
-20 LDGGRGPSCLH
+20 
-31 FAGVG
+31 
-36 RSCCF
+36 
-41 LSWTKVRGRPS
+41 T
-52 ANLGQTLNG
+52 
-61 LVEGAVPEWD
+61 VEFG
-71 LRLGGVAVTVDFALL
+71 LL

-100 GHARQR
+100 GPARQR
-106 CVLAVLL
+106 CVLAALL
-113 VDANQVVSVDR
+113 VDANRVVSVDR

-150 RALAVAEGT
+150 QPLAIAGEA

-170 DVEATAVDLHR
+170 NVEATAVDLHR
-181 FHGVTAQARA
+181 FHDVAAQARE

-196 QDEQA
+196 HHEQA
-201 ATLFEQALGL
+201 ANLFGQALGL
-211 WRGNALAGLDTP
+211 WRGDAFAGLDTP
-223 WINAF
+223 WINTL
-228 RDAVDQERV
+228 RDAVDQERF
-237 AAERDHTDVRLRC
+237 AAELDHTDARLRC
-250 GHHSGLLAELS
+250 GHHTGLLADLS
-261 ARVETH
+261 ARVGTH

-280 LYRGGR
+280 LYRCGR
-286 PADALN
+286 PADALD

-314 QLHQQILTTDPALNF
+314 QLHQQILTTDPALN
-329 PATVPASGRA
+329 VPAAGPAAGRA
-339 PGSALVPHPL
+339 PGSAPALVPRPSPTH
-349 PASPPVCTSRGG
+349 PPVPAARDRDALTT
-361 ADPGPSTPQRP
+361 PPTPQRP
-372 RSGSRLIGR
+372 RAGSRLIGR

-388 DGAIEDALA
+388 DGALEDALA

-416 LGELGEHARRRGFMS
+416 LGELGERARQRGFVS

-450 LDDHLGDV
+450 LDDHLGNV
-458 DFRRLRR
+458 DFLRLRPD
-465 NGSVSGSLALL
+465 GSPPSAFALL
-476 STVFPALS
+476 STVFPALC
-484 DRFPAGPEP
+484 DRFPTGPEP
-493 VTVERYWFHRAV
+493 VRVERYWFHRAV
-505 RTLLEA
+505 RTLLETLSA
-511 MSGEGGLLLSLDDLQ
+511 DGGLVLGLDDLQ

-534 LIDHLIRHPP
+534 LIDHLVRHPP
-544 RTPMLLALAYRPRQA
+544 RTPLLLALAYRPRQA
-559 PRRLAAALARA
+559 PPRLAAALARA

-580 LGPLSPAEGAE
+580 LGPLSPAEGAD
-591 LCGARTGHWRFQRLY
+591 LCGARADHRRFQRLY
-606 EASGGNPFYLEALTR
+606 EASGGNPFYLEALAR
-621 SARYEGPTAVPA
+621 SAGNESPPAVPA
-633 VPADSAPLADDLP
+633 VSAPVAGDLP

-658 GLSATARI
+658 GLSATARV

-676 SFEADMV
+676 SFEAGMV
-683 AVVARTGEAQ
+683 AVVAQTGEAQ
-693 ALAALDEVA
+693 ALAALDEA
-702 ERDLVRQ
+702 AARDLVRQ
-709 IGSTRQFRFRHPLVR
+709 VGSTRQFRFRHPLVR

-746 LALRGAPLTA
+746 LALHGAPLTA
-756 QASHVQRSARAGDE
+756 QASHVQRSARVGDE
-770 HAVALLVRAARQV
+770 HAVDVLVRAARQV

-823 GRLLESRAVLR
+823 GRLLESRDILR
-834 TAATLLPARA
+834 TAATLLPARD
-844 RGRRAQVTALRATME
+844 RGRRARVTALRATME

-871 LLRELADHKGQL
+871 LLRELADHEGQL
-883 QPETAT
+883 RPETAT
-889 LQLGVAVVAL
+889 LELGVAVVAL
-899 RKNDFSTA
+899 RRNDFSTA
-907 INWGERALRSAERI
+907 IDWGERALRSAARI
-921 GDPLQSTAVR
+921 GDPPQTTAVR

-943 ARAADY
+943 ARAADH
-949 LDPVVEV
+949 LDPVVDV
-956 LDQTDDQALAGQM
+956 LDDTDDQELAGQLDM
-969 DTLVMTGWAE
+969 LVMTGWTE
-979 MLHGRYDPALR
+979 MLHGRYDPALS
-990 HLRRGLKV
+990 HLRRGLEV

-1029 TYADDALEAASLV
+1029 AYADDALEAASLV
-1042 GSREPR
+1042 GSGEPR

-1073 ESLSPAG
+1073 ESLSSAG

-1098 LLNGDPQGC
+1098 LVNGDPEGC
-1107 ISKVLE
+1107 VSKVLE
-1113 AGGGPRLLGFEAP
+1113 AGGGPHLLGFEAP

-1136 VAELALGNV
+1136 VAELALGDV
-1145 TVAEVW
+1145 TAAELW

-1158 AALDLPTGWRGFAL
+1158 AGLDLPPGWRGFAS

-1191 CLAAAEFRA
+1191 CQAAAEFRA

-1206 EAEARLTA
+1206 EAVARLTA
-1214 GTALSASGRQAE
+1214 GTALSAAGRQAE
-1226 ALTELEQV
+1226 ALAELEQV
-1234 KALAD
+1234 KVLAD
-1239 TCGTLALSEL
+1239 TCGTSALSEL
-1249 AEHEHHRMAAQAPPP
+1249 ADHEHHRIADRTPPP
-1264 TTGTTPG
+1264 TAGTTPG
-1271 T
+1271 A

>member
-1 MEVQIG
+1 MSHAI
-7 SAGPGCHVPYDML
+7 SATA
-20 LDGGRGPSCLH
+20 RGLPQ
-31 FAGVG
+31 
-36 RSCCF
+36 F

-52 ANLGQTLNG
+52 VKLGQTLNG
-61 LVEGAVPEWD
+61 LVEGAVRGWGLET
-71 LRLGGVAVTVDFALL
+71 RGRAVTVEFCLL
-86 GSVEARVDGRIVDL
+86 GNVEARLDGRIVDL

-113 VDANQVVSVDR
+113 VDANRVVSVDQ

-132 RPPQRVRN
+132 RIPQRARN

-150 RALAVAEGT
+150 QALAIAEGV

-170 DVEATAVDLHR
+170 DVEETAVDLHR
-181 FHGVTAQARA
+181 FHGVVARARA
-191 AARNE
+191 ATHN
-196 QDEQA
+196 EQA
-201 ATLFEQALGL
+201 AALFGQALGL
-211 WRGNALAGLDTP
+211 WRGDAFAGLDTP
-223 WINAF
+223 WFNAL
-228 RDAVDQERV
+228 REAVDQERT
-237 AAERDHTDVRLRC
+237 AAELDHTDVRLRC
-250 GHHSGLLAELS
+250 GHHTAVLAELS

-280 LYRGGR
+280 LYRSGR
-286 PADALN
+286 PAEALS
-292 HYQRIRLLLAEEL
+292 HYEQIRLLLAEEL
-305 GCDPGLPLR
+305 GCDPSLPLR
-314 QLHQQILTTDPALNF
+314 RLHQQILTTDPALNA
-329 PATVPASGRA
+329 PAVGPAVRRA
-339 PGSALVPHPL
+339 PESAPALVPRPL
-349 PASPPVCTSRGG
+349 PTSPPVRSARDGG
-361 ADPGPSTPQRP
+361 ALPGPPTPRRP
-372 RSGSRLIGR
+372 RTGSHLVGR

-416 LGELGEHARRRGFMS
+416 LGELGERARQRGFVS

-458 DFRRLRR
+458 DFRGLRQD
-465 NGSVSGSLALL
+465 GSPSGALALL

-484 DRFPAGPEP
+484 DRFPTGPDP

-505 RTLLEA
+505 RTLLETLSTA
-511 MSGEGGLLLSLDDLQ
+511 GGVVLSLDDLQ
-526 WTDDGTAE
+526 WTDDGTVE

-544 RTPMLLALAYRPRQA
+544 RTPLLLALSYRPRQA
-559 PRRLAAALARA
+559 PPRLAAALARA
-570 GTEGRVARVE
+570 ETEGRVARVE

-591 LCGARTGHWRFQRLY
+591 LCGARTDHWRFRRLY

-621 SARYEGPTAVPA
+621 SAAHDGPPPVP
-633 VPADSAPLADDLP
+633 VVSAPVADDLP
-646 QSVRA
+646 PSVRA

-658 GLSATARI
+658 GLSALARV

-683 AVVARTGEAQ
+683 AVVAQTGEAQ

-709 IGSTRQFRFRHPLVR
+709 IGSTRQFQFRHPLVR

-746 LALRGAPLTA
+746 LALHGAPLTA
-756 QASHVQRSARAGDE
+756 QASHVQRSARVGDE
-770 HAVALLVRAARQV
+770 HAVDVLVRAARQV
-783 MTIAPATAAH
+783 MTVAPATAAH

-812 WLQQADALGMA
+812 WLQQANALGMA
-823 GRLLESRAVLR
+823 GRLLESRDILR
-834 TAATLLPARA
+834 TAASLLPERA
-844 RGRRAQVTALRATME
+844 SGRRAQLTALRATVE

-865 EEATAL
+865 KEATAL
-871 LLRELADHKGQL
+871 LLRELADHDGRVK
-883 QPETAT
+883 PETAT
-889 LQLGVAVVAL
+889 LELGVAVVAL
-899 RKNDFSTA
+899 RTNDFSTA
-907 INWGERALRSAERI
+907 IDWGERALRSAERI
-921 GDPLQSTAVR
+921 GDPLQTTAVR

-943 ARAADY
+943 ARSTDY
-949 LDPVVEV
+949 LDLVMEV
-956 LDQTDDQALAGQM
+956 LDDTDDQQLAGQL
-969 DTLVMTGWAE
+969 DTLVMVGWTE
-979 MLHGRYDPALR
+979 MLHERYDSALG
-990 HLRRGLKV
+990 HLGRGLEL

-1013 ASAYAY
+1013 ASAYA
-1019 LWLGRLDEAA
+1019 LMWLGRLNEAA

-1042 GSREPR
+1042 GSSEPR

-1068 LKICE
+1068 LKICA
-1073 ESLSPAG
+1073 ESISLAG
-1080 PAPGAHRSAMV
+1080 PAPGARRSAMV

-1098 LLNGDPQGC
+1098 LLNGDPDGC
-1107 ISKVLE
+1107 VSKVLE
-1113 AGGGPRLLGFEAP
+1113 AGGGPHLLGFEAP
-1126 VRPMWFRLLA
+1126 VRPMWFRLLT
-1136 VAELALGNV
+1136 VAELALGDV
-1145 TVAEVW
+1145 TAAEGW

-1158 AALDLPTGWRGFAL
+1158 AAAAAAPDGPPGQRGFAL
-1172 LARAEVQLARQN
+1172 LARVEVQLARQN

-1191 CLAAAEFRA
+1191 CRAADEFRA

-1206 EAEARLTA
+1206 EAMARLAA
-1214 GTALSASGRQAE
+1214 GTALSASGRQVEGLAQ
-1226 ALTELEQV
+1226 LERA
-1234 KALAD
+1234 KALSV
-1239 TCGTLALSEL
+1239 TCGALALSEL
-1249 AEHEHHRMAAQAPPP
+1249 ADHENHRIAVQTPPP
-1264 TTGTTPG
+1264 TTGTPPG

>member
-1 MEVQIG
+1 M
-7 SAGPGCHVPYDML
+7 
-20 LDGGRGPSCLH
+20 
-31 FAGVG
+31 
-36 RSCCF
+36 
-41 LSWTKVRGRPS
+41 T
-52 ANLGQTLNG
+52 
-61 LVEGAVPEWD
+61 VEFE
-71 LRLGGVAVTVDFALL
+71 LL
-86 GSVEARVDGRIVDL
+86 GSVESRVDGRIVDL

-113 VDANQVVSVDR
+113 VDANRVVSVDQ

-132 RPPQRVRN
+132 RPPQRARN

-150 RALAVAEGT
+150 QALAPVEGT
-159 DIVRRSGGYVL
+159 DIVRRSAGYVL
-170 DVEATAVDLHR
+170 GVEATAVDLHR
-181 FHGVTAQARA
+181 FRDLVAQARA

-196 QDEQA
+196 QDERA
-201 ATLFEQALGL
+201 AALFGQALGL
-211 WRGNALAGLDTP
+211 WRGHAFAGLDTP
-223 WINAF
+223 WINAL
-228 RDAVDQERV
+228 RDAVDQERS
-237 AAERDHTDVRLRC
+237 AAELDHTDVRLRC
-250 GHHSGLLAELS
+250 GQHTGLLAELS

-280 LYRGGR
+280 LYRCGR
-286 PADALN
+286 PADALH
-292 HYQRIRLLLAEEL
+292 HYERTRLLLAEEL
-305 GCDPGLPLR
+305 GCDPSPPLR
-314 QLHQQILTTDPALNF
+314 QLHQEILTTDPALN
-329 PATVPASGRA
+329 VPAARSASGSA
-339 PGSALVPHPL
+339 AALVPRPS
-349 PASPPVCTSRGG
+349 PASPPVSAPPDGG
-361 ADPGPSTPQRP
+361 GPPGPPAPRRP
-372 RSGSRLIGR
+372 WTGSRLVGR
-381 AAELTVL
+381 SAELMIL
-388 DGAIEDALA
+388 DGAIEGALA

-403 EVVGEPGIGKTRL
+403 EMVGEPGIGKTRL
-416 LGELGEHARRRGFMS
+416 LGALGERARQRGFMS
-431 LAGRSVEFDRA
+431 LTGRSVEFDRA

-450 LDDHLGDV
+450 LDDHLGTV
-458 DFRRLRR
+458 DLRRLRYD
-465 NGSVSGSLALL
+465 GAQPGAFALL
-476 STVFPALS
+476 STVFPALC
-484 DRFPAGPEP
+484 DRLPAGPEP

-505 RTLLEA
+505 RTLLETLSA
-511 MSGEGGLLLSLDDLQ
+511 DGGLVLSLDDLQ

-534 LIDHLIRHPP
+534 LIDHLVRHPP
-544 RTPMLLALAYRPRQA
+544 RTPLLLALAYRPRQA
-559 PRRLAAALARA
+559 PPRLAAALARA
-570 GTEGRVARVE
+570 GTEGRLARIE

-591 LCGARTGHWRFQRLY
+591 LCGARPDHWRFRRLY

-621 SARYEGPTAVPA
+621 STGDESLPAIPVTQAVPA
-633 VPADSAPLADDLP
+633 GSVPVADDLP
-646 QSVRA
+646 RSVRA

-658 GLSATARI
+658 GLSATARV

-683 AVVARTGEAQ
+683 AVVAQTGEAQ

-709 IGSTRQFRFRHPLVR
+709 TGSTRRFRFRHPLVR

-746 LALRGAPLTA
+746 LALRGAPLTD
-756 QASHVQRSARAGDE
+756 QASHVQRSARVGDE
-770 HAVALLVRAARQV
+770 HAVDLLVRAARQV

-823 GRLLESRAVLR
+823 GRLLESRAILR
-834 TAATLLPARA
+834 TAATLIPARA
-844 RGRRAQVTALRATME
+844 RGRRARVAALRATMA

-871 LLRELADHKGQL
+871 LLGELADHEGQL
-883 QPETAT
+883 LPETAT
-889 LQLGVAVVAL
+889 LELGVAVVAL

-907 INWGERALRSAERI
+907 IDWGERALRSAERI
-921 GDPLQSTAVR
+921 GDPLQTTAVR

-949 LDPVVEV
+949 LGPVVEV
-956 LDQTDDQALAGQM
+956 LDDTDDQELAGQM
-969 DTLVMTGWAE
+969 DTLVMTGWTE
-979 MLHGRYDPALR
+979 MLRGRYDHALR
-990 HLRRGLKV
+990 HLRRGLEV

-1019 LWLGRLDEAA
+1019 LWLGRLDDAA
-1029 TYADDALEAASLV
+1029 TYAEDALEAASLV
-1042 GSREPR
+1042 GSSEPR

-1098 LLNGDPQGC
+1098 LLNGDPEGC
-1107 ISKVLE
+1107 VSKVLE
-1113 AGGGPRLLGFEAP
+1113 AGGGPNLLGFEAP

-1136 VAELALGNV
+1136 VAELALGDV
-1145 TVAEVW
+1145 TAAEMW

-1158 AALDLPTGWRGFAL
+1158 ADLDLPTGRRGFAL

-1184 PAAGPTA
+1184 AAAGPTA
-1191 CLAAAEFRA
+1191 CRAAAEFRA

-1206 EAEARLTA
+1206 EAMARLTA
-1214 GTALSASGRQAE
+1214 GTALSTSGRRAE
-1226 ALTELEQV
+1226 ALAELEQV
-1234 KALAD
+1234 KALAEN
-1239 TCGTLALSEL
+1239 CGTLALSEL
-1249 AEHEHHRMAAQAPPP
+1249 AEHEHHRIAAQAPPP

>member
-1 MEVQIG
+1 M
-7 SAGPGCHVPYDML
+7 
-20 LDGGRGPSCLH
+20 
-31 FAGVG
+31 
-36 RSCCF
+36 
-41 LSWTKVRGRPS
+41 T
-52 ANLGQTLNG
+52 
-61 LVEGAVPEWD
+61 VEFDV
-71 LRLGGVAVTVDFALL
+71 L

-113 VDANQVVSVDR
+113 VDANRVVSVDQ

-150 RALAVAEGT
+150 QALAVAEGA

-181 FHGVTAQARA
+181 FHDVTARARA
-191 AARNE
+191 AARSE
-196 QDEQA
+196 RDEQA
-201 ATLFEQALGL
+201 EALFGQALGL
-211 WRGNALAGLDTP
+211 WRGDAFAGLDTP
-223 WINAF
+223 WINAL
-228 RDAVDQERV
+228 RDAVGQERI
-237 AAERDHTDVRLRC
+237 AAELDHTDVRLRC
-250 GHHSGLLAELS
+250 GHHNGLPAELS

-286 PADALN
+286 PADALS
-292 HYQRIRLLLAEEL
+292 HYERTRLLLAEEL
-305 GCDPGLPLR
+305 GCDPTLPLR
-314 QLHQQILTTDPALNF
+314 RLHQRILAADPALN
-329 PATVPASGRA
+329 VPAAGPAAGRA
-339 PGSALVPHPL
+339 TGSAPDL
-349 PASPPVCTSRGG
+349 PPRPSPMSPPVPTGWDGGAPPGPPTSRRRW
-361 ADPGPSTPQRP
+361 T
-372 RSGSRLIGR
+372 GSQLVGR

-416 LGELGEHARRRGFMS
+416 LGELGERARQRGFVS
-431 LAGRSVEFDRA
+431 LAGRSAEFDRA

-450 LDDHLGDV
+450 LDDHLGTV
-458 DFRRLRR
+458 DFRRLRHD
-465 NGSVSGSLALL
+465 GSPPGAFALL

-484 DRFPAGPEP
+484 DRFPTGPDP

-505 RTLLEA
+505 RTLLETLSA
-511 MSGEGGLLLSLDDLQ
+511 DGGLVISLDDLQ

-534 LIDHLIRHPP
+534 LIDHLVRHPP
-544 RTPMLLALAYRPRQA
+544 RTPLLLALAYRPRQA
-559 PRRLAAALARA
+559 PPRLAAALARA

-591 LCGARTGHWRFQRLY
+591 LCGARTDHWRFQRLY
-606 EASGGNPFYLEALTR
+606 EAGGGNPFYLEALTR
-621 SARYEGPTAVPA
+621 SAGDESPPVAPA
-633 VPADSAPLADDLP
+633 VSASVVGDLP
-646 QSVRA
+646 RSVRA

-658 GLSATARI
+658 GLSATARV

-683 AVVARTGEAQ
+683 AVVAQTGQAQ

-746 LALRGAPLTA
+746 LALHGAPLTA
-756 QASHVQRSARAGDE
+756 QASHVERSARVGDE
-770 HAVALLVRAARQV
+770 HAVDVLVRAARQV

-812 WLQQADALGMA
+812 WLQQANALGMA
-823 GRLLESRAVLR
+823 GRLLESRDILR

-844 RGRRAQVTALRATME
+844 SGRRAQLTALRATME

-865 EEATAL
+865 EEAMVL
-871 LLRELADHKGQL
+871 LLRELADHEGQL
-883 QPETAT
+883 RPETAT
-889 LQLGVAVVAL
+889 LELGVAVVAL
-899 RKNDFSTA
+899 RTNDFSTA
-907 INWGERALRSAERI
+907 IDWGERALHSAERL
-921 GDPLQSTAVR
+921 GDPPQTTAVR

-943 ARAADY
+943 TRAADY

-956 LDQTDDQALAGQM
+956 LDDTDDQQLAGQM
-969 DTLVMTGWAE
+969 DTLVMTGWTE
-979 MLHGRYDPALR
+979 MLHGRYEPALR
-990 HLRRGLKV
+990 HLSRGLEV

-1042 GSREPR
+1042 GSGEPR

-1057 VLMWRGDFAGA
+1057 VLLWRGDFAGA

-1073 ESLSPAG
+1073 ESLSTAG
-1080 PAPGAHRSAMV
+1080 PALGAHRSAMV

-1107 ISKVLE
+1107 VSKVLE
-1113 AGGGPRLLGFEAP
+1113 AGGGPHLLGFEAP
-1126 VRPMWFRLLA
+1126 VRPMWFRLLV
-1136 VAELALGNV
+1136 VAELALGDV
-1145 TVAEVW
+1145 TAAEMW
-1151 ADRAAAA
+1151 ADRAGAAA
-1158 AALDLPTGWRGFAL
+1158 ASDLPPGRGFAL
-1172 LARAEVQLARQN
+1172 LARAEAQMARQN
-1184 PAAGPTA
+1184 PAASPTA
-1191 CLAAAEFRA
+1191 CRAAAEFRA

-1206 EAEARLTA
+1206 EAMARLTA
-1214 GTALSASGRQAE
+1214 GTALAASGHRAE
-1226 ALTELEQV
+1226 ALAELEEMKSLAV
-1234 KALAD
+1234 ACGALAV
-1239 TCGTLALSEL
+1239 SEL
-1249 AEHEHHRMAAQAPPP
+1249 ADQEHHRIAAETRPP

-1271 T
+1271 S

>member
-1 MEVQIG
+1 M
-7 SAGPGCHVPYDML
+7 
-20 LDGGRGPSCLH
+20 
-31 FAGVG
+31 
-36 RSCCF
+36 
-41 LSWTKVRGRPS
+41 KV
-52 ANLGQTLNG
+52 
-61 LVEGAVPEWD
+61 EFD
-71 LRLGGVAVTVDFALL
+71 LL
-86 GSVEARVDGRIVDL
+86 GSIEARVDGRIVDL

-113 VDANQVVSVDR
+113 VDANRVVRVDQ

-132 RPPQRVRN
+132 RHPQRVRN

-150 RALAVAEGT
+150 QALAIAEGA

-181 FHGVTAQARA
+181 FRDVAARA
-191 AARNE
+191 REAMRNE
-196 QDEQA
+196 RNERA
-201 ATLFEQALGL
+201 ATLFGQALGL
-211 WRGNALAGLDTP
+211 WRGDAFAGLDTP
-223 WINAF
+223 WISTL
-228 RDAVDQERV
+228 RDAVDQERI
-237 AAERDHTDVRLRC
+237 AAELDHTDVRLRC
-250 GHHSGLLAELS
+250 GHHTGLLAELA
-261 ARVETH
+261 ARVEMH

-280 LYRGGR
+280 LYRCGR
-286 PADALN
+286 PADARN
-292 HYQRIRLLLAEEL
+292 HYQQTRLLLAEEF

-314 QLHQQILTTDPALNF
+314 QLHQQILTTDPALD
-329 PATVPASGRA
+329 VPAAVPAAGRA
-339 PGSALVPHPL
+339 TRSTPALVPRPL
-349 PASPPVCTSRGG
+349 PVPPPVRTPRDG
-361 ADPGPSTPQRP
+361 ADLAGPPSPRRP
-372 RSGSRLIGR
+372 RTGSDLVGR

-388 DGAIEDALA
+388 DAAIEDALA

-416 LGELGEHARRRGFMS
+416 LGELGERARQRGFVS

-450 LDDHLGDV
+450 LDDHLGTV
-458 DFRRLRR
+458 DFLRLRHD
-465 NGSVSGSLALL
+465 GSPPGAFALL
-476 STVFPALS
+476 STVFPALC
-484 DRFPAGPEP
+484 DRFPTGPDP

-505 RTLLEA
+505 RTLLETLSA
-511 MSGEGGLLLSLDDLQ
+511 DGGLVLSLDDLQ

-534 LIDHLIRHPP
+534 LIDHLVRHPP
-544 RTPMLLALAYRPRQA
+544 RTPLLLALAYRPRQA
-559 PRRLAAALARA
+559 PPRLAAALARA

-591 LCGARTGHWRFQRLY
+591 LCGASADHWRFQRLY
-606 EASGGNPFYLEALTR
+606 EASGGNPFYLEALAR
-621 SARYEGPTAVPA
+621 SAGNESPPAVPA
-633 VPADSAPLADDLP
+633 VSAPVAGDLP

-658 GLSATARI
+658 GLSATARV

-676 SFEADMV
+676 SFEAGMV
-683 AVVARTGEAQ
+683 AVVAQTGEAQ

-709 IGSTRQFRFRHPLVR
+709 VGSTRQFRFRHPLVR

-746 LALRGAPLTA
+746 LALHGAPLTA
-756 QASHVQRSARAGDE
+756 QASHVQRSARVGDE
-770 HAVALLVRAARQV
+770 QAVDVLVRAARQV

-823 GRLLESRAVLR
+823 GRLLESRDILR

-844 RGRRAQVTALRATME
+844 RGRRARVTALRATME

-871 LLRELADHKGQL
+871 LLRELADHEGQL
-883 QPETAT
+883 HPETAT
-889 LQLGVAVVAL
+889 LELGVAVVAL

-907 INWGERALRSAERI
+907 IDWGERALRSAERI
-921 GDPLQSTAVR
+921 GDPPQTTAVR

-943 ARAADY
+943 ARAADH

-956 LDQTDDQALAGQM
+956 LDDTDDQELAGQL
-969 DTLVMTGWAE
+969 DTLVMTGWTE
-979 MLHGRYDPALR
+979 MLHGRHDPALR
-990 HLRRGLKV
+990 HLRRGLDV

-1029 TYADDALEAASLV
+1029 AYADDALEAASLV
-1042 GSREPR
+1042 GSGEPR
-1048 SLAEVVSAA
+1048 SLAEVVNAA

-1073 ESLSPAG
+1073 ESLSSAG
-1080 PAPGAHRSAMV
+1080 PAQGAHRSAMV

-1098 LLNGDPQGC
+1098 LLNGDPEGC
-1107 ISKVLE
+1107 VSKVLE
-1113 AGGGPRLLGFEAP
+1113 AGGGPHLLGFEAP

-1136 VAELALGNV
+1136 VAELALGDV
-1145 TVAEVW
+1145 TAAELW

-1158 AALDLPTGWRGFAL
+1158 AGLDLSPGWRGFAL
-1172 LARAEVQLARQN
+1172 QARAEVQLARQN

-1191 CLAAAEFRA
+1191 CRAAAEFRA

-1206 EAEARLTA
+1206 EAMARLTA

-1226 ALTELEQV
+1226 ALAELEQM

-1239 TCGTLALSEL
+1239 TCGTLAVSEL
-1249 AEHEHHRMAAQAPPP
+1249 AEHEHHRIAAQAAL
-1264 TTGTTPG
+1264 GRG
-1271 T
+1271 GMS

>member
-1 MEVQIG
+1 
-7 SAGPGCHVPYDML
+7 
-20 LDGGRGPSCLH
+20 
-31 FAGVG
+31 
-36 RSCCF
+36 
-41 LSWTKVRGRPS
+41 
-52 ANLGQTLNG
+52 
-61 LVEGAVPEWD
+61 
-71 LRLGGVAVTVDFALL
+71 VTVEFCLL
-86 GSVEARVDGRIVDL
+86 GNVEARLDGRILDL

-113 VDANQVVSVDR
+113 VDANQVVSVDQ

-132 RPPQRVRN
+132 RLPQRARN

-150 RALAVAEGT
+150 QALAIAEGV

-170 DVEATAVDLHR
+170 DVEETAVDLHR
-181 FHGVTAQARA
+181 FRDVVARA
-191 AARNE
+191 RATAHN
-196 QDEQA
+196 EQA
-201 ATLFEQALGL
+201 AALFGQALGL
-211 WRGNALAGLDTP
+211 WRGDAFAGLDTP
-223 WINAF
+223 WINAL
-228 RDAVDQERV
+228 RDAVDQERT
-237 AAERDHTDVRLRC
+237 AAELDHTDVRLGC
-250 GHHSGLLAELS
+250 GHHTGVLAELS

-280 LYRGGR
+280 LYRCGR

-292 HYQRIRLLLAEEL
+292 HYERTRLLLADEL
-305 GCDPGLPLR
+305 GCDPSLPLR
-314 QLHQQILTTDPALNF
+314 RLHQQILTTDPALSI
-329 PATVPASGRA
+329 PAVSRA
-339 PGSALVPHPL
+339 TESAPTLVPRPL
-349 PASPPVCTSRGG
+349 PTSSPMRSARDGD
-361 ADPGPSTPQRP
+361 ALPGPPTPRRP
-372 RSGSRLIGR
+372 RTGSHLVGR

-416 LGELGEHARRRGFMS
+416 LGELSERARQRGFVS

-450 LDDHLGDV
+450 LDDHLGNV
-458 DFRRLRR
+458 DFRRLRHD
-465 NGSVSGSLALL
+465 GSPSGAFALL
-476 STVFPALS
+476 STVFPALG
-484 DRFPAGPEP
+484 DRFPTGPEP

-505 RTLLEA
+505 RTLLETL
-511 MSGEGGLLLSLDDLQ
+511 STDGGLVLSLDDLQ

-534 LIDHLIRHPP
+534 LIDHLARHPP
-544 RTPMLLALAYRPRQA
+544 RTPLLLALAYRPRQA
-559 PRRLAAALARA
+559 PPRLAAALARA
-570 GTEGRVARVE
+570 ETEGRVARVE

-591 LCGARTGHWRFQRLY
+591 LCGARTDHWRFRRLY

-621 SARYEGPTAVPA
+621 SAEHDSRPVVP
-633 VPADSAPLADDLP
+633 VVSAPVADELP

-658 GLSATARI
+658 GLSATAKV

-683 AVVARTGEAQ
+683 AVVAQTGAAQ

-709 IGSTRQFRFRHPLVR
+709 IGSTRQFQFRHPLVR

-746 LALRGAPLTA
+746 LALHGAPLTA
-756 QASHVQRSARAGDE
+756 QASHVQRSARVGDE
-770 HAVALLVRAARQV
+770 HAVDVLVRAARQV

-812 WLQQADALGMA
+812 WLQEANALGMA
-823 GRLLESRAVLR
+823 GRLTESRDILR
-834 TAATLLPARA
+834 TAASLLPARA
-844 RGRRAQVTALRATME
+844 RGQRARVTALLATME

-871 LLRELADHKGQL
+871 LLRELADQDGQVN
-883 QPETAT
+883 PETAT
-889 LQLGVAVVAL
+889 LELGVAVVAL
-899 RKNDFSTA
+899 RTNDFSTA
-907 INWGERALRSAERI
+907 IDWGERALRSAERI
-921 GDPLQSTAVR
+921 GDPPQTTAVR

-943 ARAADY
+943 ARSTDY
-949 LDPVVEV
+949 LDLVVEV
-956 LDQTDDQALAGQM
+956 LDDTDDQQLAGQL
-969 DTLVMTGWAE
+969 DTLVMMGWTE
-979 MLHGRYDPALR
+979 MLHERYDSALG
-990 HLRRGLKV
+990 HLGRGLEL

-1013 ASAYAY
+1013 ASAYAHM
-1019 LWLGRLDEAA
+1019 WLGRLDKAA

-1042 GSREPR
+1042 GSSEPR

-1068 LKICE
+1068 RKICE

-1080 PAPGAHRSAMV
+1080 PAPGSRRSAIV

-1098 LLNGDPQGC
+1098 LVNGDPDGC
-1107 ISKVLE
+1107 VSKVLE
-1113 AGGGPRLLGFEAP
+1113 AGGGPHLLGFEAP
-1126 VRPMWFRLLA
+1126 VRPMWFRLLTA
-1136 VAELALGNV
+1136 AELALGDV
-1145 TVAEVW
+1145 TAAESW

-1158 AALDLPTGWRGFAL
+1158 ATPDGPPGRRGFAL

-1184 PAAGPTA
+1184 PAAAPTA
-1191 CLAAAEFRA
+1191 CRAAAEFRA

-1206 EAEARLTA
+1206 EAMARLTA

-1226 ALTELEQV
+1226 GLAQLEQV
-1234 KALAD
+1234 KALSV
-1239 TCGTLALSEL
+1239 TCGALGLAEL
-1249 AEHEHHRMAAQAPPP
+1249 ADHEHHRIAVQTPPP
-1264 TTGTTPG
+1264 TTATTPG